1 LSQARF
7 AGLFH
12 PTASDELPDGF
23 TMTRSSAP
31 VGASRRGAGTAKPG
45 QAATSPATESL
56 PDWLRVTSTGVVLE
70 LALLPNA
77 RRNEWAGLHD
87 GALRLRLLAPPVDG
101 AANQALMRWLAD
113 QFGVRL
119 SQVELVSGTLSRR
132 KRVALT
138 CTPEQWRHW
147 LSMLPNSASSPGG

>member
-1 LSQARF
+1 
-7 AGLFH
+7 
-12 PTASDELPDGF
+12 
-23 TMTRSSAP
+23 MTRSSAP
-31 VGASRRGAGTAKPG
+31 VGTARRGAGAVKPG
-45 QAATSPATESL
+45 QATTPSVGESL
-56 PDWLRVTSTGVVLE
+56 PGWLRVTTTGVVLE

-113 QFGVRL
+113 QFGIRL
-119 SQVELVSGTLSRR
+119 SQVELVSGTTSRR
-132 KRVALT
+132 KRVELT

-147 LSMLPNSASSPGG
+147 LSMLPEPASRPGG

>member
-1 LSQARF
+1 MA
-7 AGLFH
+7 
-12 PTASDELPDGF
+12 
-23 TMTRSSAP
+23 RSSAP
-31 VGASRRGAGTAKPG
+31 VSSTRRGAGAAKPVVDG
-45 QAATSPATESL
+45 AAPPAGEPL
-56 PDWLRVTSTGVVLE
+56 PGWLRVTATGVVLE

-113 QFGVRL
+113 QFAVRL
-119 SQVELVSGTLSRR
+119 SQVELVSGAASRR

-138 CTPEQWRHW
+138 CTPQQWRHW
-147 LSMLPNSASSPGG
+147 LSRLPEASSPGG